1 MRKVLATAV
10 VMLFVVVVLPA
21 EQAARRFGLDDFS
34 RVAKVSDPQIA
45 PDGREVAV
53 VIARPDLDLN
63 RWDTELSL
71 VDVASGARRA
81 VVTNL
86 ASVSSPR
93 WSPDGQWLAFLA
105 AGSTSSGALQIF
117 VVPAG
122 GGYPASLTS
131 APRGVQQFTWSPDS
145 RVLAFATQDEPD
157 ERTGFERHN
166 RSFEVLPN
174 TNLTMTEAVPPTHVW
189 IVPATGGEPTRLTS
203 GDWSVP
209 VARPP
214 GPPASALAW
223 TPDGTS
229 VVFSRTG
236 GGRGGP
242 GRGTPSG
249 ARGTPPG
256 ERGVGET
263 PEQGR
268 GGRGGNVQTV
278 SVRDAAIGPLAGV
291 GGSFPQYSPAG
302 DAVASMTGGNVS
314 IVSTS
319 DGQVRNLTESIDR
332 SLARALWLP
341 DGRAL
346 LVGGNDNERVSL
358 WVQPV
363 DGPARKLD
371 IGDLSPTSSFYVDMM
386 VGRNGAVAFTAS
398 SPTSPTELYYMPS
411 VDGPV
416 RKLTDVNA
424 SIAELPLG
432 RAEVVEWTNDDFNE
446 NGILTVPPDFDP
458 SRKYPLV
465 LLIHG
470 GPRAASLRTF
480 SGAAQLM
487 AAKGWLVFQPNY
499 RGSDNLGSAYQ
510 GAIRN
515 DAGEGPGRDVMAG
528 IEALKAR
535 GIVDE
540 TRMAVSGWSYGG
552 YMTTWMLGHYDIW
565 RAAVTGAS
573 VTNRIDQSTMSDGA
587 RSRPGN
593 GSPWV
598 SDEAMQRELEQSPIT
613 YAKNIKA
620 PTLILHNVGDYRVT
634 ITQSYQLYHALLDN
648 GVETEFIAYPLYG
661 HNAQDPV
668 HQRDVQRRWLDWIE
682 RHFAAPAAPG
692 GAGH

>member
-10 VMLFVVVVLPA
+10 VLVLVVVVLPA
-21 EQAARRFGLDDFS
+21 QEAARRFGLDDFS

-45 PDGREVAV
+45 PDGKAVAV
-53 VIARPDLDLN
+53 VIARPNLDDD
-63 RWDTELSL
+63 RWDTELAL
-71 VDVASGARRA
+71 VDVASGARRVLVA
-81 VVTNL
+81 NL
-86 ASVSSPR
+86 MSVSSPR

-105 AGSTSSGALQIF
+105 SGSASAGALQIF
-117 VVPAG
+117 AVPAE

-131 APRGVQQFTWSPDS
+131 ASSGVQQFAWSPDS
-145 RVLAFATQDEPD
+145 RMLAFATQDEP
-157 ERTGFERHN
+157 EEKAGFERHN
-166 RSFEVLPN
+166 KSFEVLPN
-174 TNLTMTEAVPPTHVW
+174 TNITMTAAVPPTHVW
-189 IVPATGGEPTRLTS
+189 VVPATGGEATRLTS

-214 GPPASALAW
+214 GPPASALTW
-223 TPDGTS
+223 TPDSSG

-236 GGRGGP
+236 GAGRGGP
-242 GRGTPSG
+242 GRGAPGG
-249 ARGTPPG
+249 ARGVTPG
-256 ERGVGET
+256 ERGRGDA
-263 PEQGR
+263 PEQGRGR
-268 GGRGGNVQTV
+268 GGRGGNVQIV
-278 SVRDAAIGPLAGV
+278 NVADGSIAPLAGV
-291 GGSFPQYSPAG
+291 GGTFPQFSPAG

-314 IVSTS
+314 VVRTS
-319 DGQVRNLTESIDR
+319 DGDSRNITESIDR
-332 SLARALWLP
+332 SLARGLWLP
-341 DGRAL
+341 DGRTL

-358 WVQPV
+358 WLQPV

-386 VGRNGAVAFTAS
+386 VGRDGAVAFTAS

-424 SIAELPLG
+424 AIAALPLG
-432 RAEVVEWTNDDFNE
+432 RAEVVEWTNDDFAE

-515 DAGEGPGRDVMAG
+515 DAGEGPGRDVIAG
-528 IEALKAR
+528 IEALKKR

-540 TRMAVSGWSYGG
+540 SRMAVSGWSYGG

-565 RAAVTGAS
+565 RTAVTGAS

-587 RSRPGN
+587 RTRN
-593 GSPWV
+593 GDSSPWLN
-598 SDEAMQRELEQSPIT
+598 DEALQREREQSPIT
-613 YAKNIKA
+613 YARNINA

-634 ITQSYQLYHALLDN
+634 ISQSYELYHALVDK
-648 GVETEFIAYPLYG
+648 GVETQFIAYPLYG

-668 HQRDVQRRWLDWIE
+668 HQRDVQRRWIDWIE
-682 RHFAAPAAPG
+682 RHFETPAG
-692 GAGH
+692 SR